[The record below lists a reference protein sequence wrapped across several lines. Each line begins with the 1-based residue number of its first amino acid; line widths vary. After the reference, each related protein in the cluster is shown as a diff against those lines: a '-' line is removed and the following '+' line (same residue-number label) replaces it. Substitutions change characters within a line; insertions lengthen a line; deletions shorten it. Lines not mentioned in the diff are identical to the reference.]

1 MPPKKITAPAAAL
14 QPLDTNQDT
23 LSLRKA
29 RSQKRKATSPTLQ
42 EEELDQEIR
51 DLEIIH
57 QQVQRKKEKMARLA
71 DLQKKIDEATE
82 EVHHLTQDDHD
93 RRPQHRELRQE
104 GSFNEDEWYDDFNH
118 GTFAFDDASPLVA
131 ELQAIP
137 WPQSYK
143 PPQLPM
149 YDGHSDPK
157 QFLMSYEA
165 TISSYG
171 GNTAIM
177 AKSFVMAVR
186 NVAQTWYSSLR
197 PGTIMSW
204 QKLKDMLV
212 TRFQGFQTKPVTAQ
226 ALFQC
231 TQDHEE
237 YLQAYVRRFLRL
249 RAQAPIV
256 PNEIVIEAMI
266 KGLRPG
272 PMAQY
277 FARKPPQTLEKLLQK
292 MDEYIWADNDFCQ
305 RREEAYRFS
314 EMTRGFGGR
323 IHPRHVRSIHS
334 SSHNDDKGSQLQR
347 PHHTSQSSG

>member
-1 MPPKKITAPAAAL
+1 MEML
-14 QPLDTNQDT
+14 
-23 LSLRKA
+23 
-29 RSQKRKATSPTLQ
+29 
-42 EEELDQEIR
+42 
-51 DLEIIH
+51 H

-71 DLQKKIDEATE
+71 DLQRQIDEATE
-82 EVHHLTQDDHD
+82 EVHHLAQDEQE
-93 RRPQHRELRQE
+93 RRPQHRELHQE
-104 GSFNEDEWYDDFNH
+104 GLFDDEGWYDDFNH
-118 GTFAFDDASPLVA
+118 GTFTFDDASPLAA

-137 WPQSYK
+137 WPPSYK

-171 GNTAIM
+171 GNAAVM
-177 AKSFVMAVR
+177 AKSFVMAVK

-197 PGTIMSW
+197 PRTITSW
-204 QKLKDMLV
+204 PKLKDMLV
-212 TRFQGFQTKPVTAQ
+212 TSFQGFQTKPVTAQ
-226 ALFQC
+226 DLFQC
-231 TQDHEE
+231 TQDHAE

-249 RAQAPIV
+249 RAQEPIV

-272 PMAQY
+272 PTAQY

-292 MDEYIWADNDFCQ
+292 MDEYIRADNDFRQ

-314 EMTRGFGGR
+314 EMTKGFGGR

-334 SSHNDDKGSQLQR
+334 TQNDDRGSQQQRPQYSSQASGQQQSYLRPPALRGRGTRGLQR
-347 PHHTSQSSG
+347 KVWGLAQENLLPILW